1 MTLVEPPTRPT
12 PPNPEPEPST
22 LQPLTAPRV
31 PGPFSEGLAASGSMP
46 RNVVI
51 LDDPKISQASAAP
64 PATPPVSLVEAA
76 RAERERRRNLQ
87 APTVRITNQ
96 NLKDFARGQKLTE
109 VNNGAE
115 DLAPPG
121 GRAASEVL
129 PENFED
135 AEKYWRERVR
145 RAREQWAEAVAAV
158 RRLEGEV
165 ARLRRDFY
173 AADDPYDRDARIK
186 PLWDRALEALREAQA
201 RAQQAP
207 QELERIL
214 EEGRRAGALPGW
226 LREGLELEPQ
236 ETVPRAE
243 QAPGEPT
250 EPVLLEVPPS

>member
-1 MTLVEPPTRPT
+1 
-12 PPNPEPEPST
+12 
-22 LQPLTAPRV
+22 
-31 PGPFSEGLAASGSMP
+31 MP